1 MILNDFFHT
10 RLFFGIQYAGPS
22 DAQIWAAA
30 FSAAENNMKAAVRQI
45 FDYIRINDE
54 LCVVWLKA
62 AAWERFEQMVHELGD
77 ALLIFLLDTY
87 VDIAEDLGLVIF

>member
-1 MILNDFFHT
+1 
-10 RLFFGIQYAGPS
+10 
-22 DAQIWAAA
+22 
-30 FSAAENNMKAAVRQI
+30 
-45 FDYIRINDE
+45 